1 MIRLNTYMP
10 SAPGKLAI
18 SRRTWLASAS
28 SMATRLT
35 RYFVCSPH
43 ARACGQPL
51 AFGKLGVLFV
61 DSSEIIVA
69 LPTIEPFVSDEG
81 TPLPPGRTTRPAL
94 SVPCVCVWPCPTPIE
109 KRSGHNIIG
118 VARRSLVP
126 G

>member
-1 MIRLNTYMP
+1 MP

-43 ARACGQPL
+43 ARACEQPL
-51 AFGKLGVLFV
+51 AFGKLIGVFV
-61 DSSEIIVA
+61 ESRETLGV

-81 TPLPPGRTTRPAL
+81 IHATA
-94 SVPCVCVWPCPTPIE
+94 
-109 KRSGHNIIG
+109 
-118 VARRSLVP
+118 A
-126 G
+126 

>member
-51 AFGKLGVLFV
+51 TFGKLSVVFV
-61 DSSEIIVA
+61 ESSETIVV

-81 TPLPPGRTTRPAL
+81 THRVGCPGDVL
-94 SVPCVCVWPCPTPIE
+94 SDHSSM
-109 KRSGHNIIG
+109 R
-118 VARRSLVP
+118 
-126 G
+126 

>member
-1 MIRLNTYMP
+1 MNTYMA
-10 SAPGKLAI
+10 SAPAKLAI

-51 AFGKLGVLFV
+51 AFGKLSVLFV

-69 LPTIEPFVSDEG
+69 LPTIESFVSDEG
-81 TPLPPGRTTRPAL
+81 THATG
-94 SVPCVCVWPCPTPIE
+94 SVGSHCARGPCAAPRGWT
-109 KRSGHNIIG
+109 
-118 VARRSLVP
+118 AA
-126 G
+126 

>member
-1 MIRLNTYMP
+1 MPASFRLNKPSYLPVP

-51 AFGKLGVLFV
+51 TFGKLSVVFV
-61 DSSEIIVA
+61 ESSETIVA
-69 LPTIEPFVSDEG
+69 REAGHALG
-81 TPLPPGRTTRPAL
+81 TDLLLDLR
-94 SVPCVCVWPCPTPIE
+94 
-109 KRSGHNIIG
+109 
-118 VARRSLVP
+118 RRSVAKVLSSESP
-126 G
+126 RFTFGLSRHPRRRRCPEICE